1 MSHVNVKRI
10 AGLGAA
16 WLLSVLAA
24 VGIALFAVNNVGDS
38 LTGRGPMGDE
48 VDRSSTV
55 VPPEEQVKDK
65 PEVRDTVD
73 GEFGS
78 FVVGCRGAYALGL
91 DAKPA
96 EGWRVVSYEP
106 GPDDDVDAVFS
117 SGSTSID
124 LEVFCNRGRPE
135 VAELE
140 RHELPG
146 SD

>member
-1 MSHVNVKRI
+1 MNVKRV

-16 WLLSVLAA
+16 WLLSVLAT
-24 VGIALFAVNNVGDS
+24 VGVALFAVNNVGDS

-48 VDRSSTV
+48 IDRSSTE
-55 VPPEEQVKDK
+55 VPPAEQIEGK

-73 GEFGS
+73 GEFGT
-78 FVVGCRGAYALGL
+78 FVVACRGAFALGL

-96 EGWRVVSYEP
+96 AGWRVVSYEP

-140 RHELPG
+140 RNQLPG